1 MSKETL
7 EQLLGIDIGRGYAKG
22 YSEYRNAIH
31 ECCFKSIVALG
42 REMDFSEQIDPIYI
56 EVNTGEDEDDSE
68 DYFVGYLAETEGDD
82 PIHVL
87 ADDKTTLNVQK
98 LIWAVLHKIA
108 IADRVKINLGVPNK
122 LFTKTVLKKVI
133 DTYKGKE
140 VEIKDMITGSYKK
153 ITIVDITI
161 FREADS
167 ALLWHTEKN
176 ITTDIKKPIGLVSIG
191 FRTTEFSYYDE
202 NLKYNDKFST
212 SAEIGNKTALEY
224 IKRKLKAEGVTRTL
238 AEIDT
243 SDKYDKYKTRAYK
256 SLSNSIENE
265 IETMWLNRSE
275 MDIYIAGGTSTHLS
289 LPEEYSSV
297 PTPQMATA
305 KGLYTVAKRVFA

>member
-1 MSKETL
+1 MSKEAL

-22 YSEYRNAIH
+22 YSEYRDNIH
-31 ECCFKSIVALG
+31 ECCFKSIIALG
-42 REMDFSEQIDPIYI
+42 RDMDFSEQVDPIYI
-56 EVNTGEDEDDSE
+56 EVNNDDYEE
-68 DYFVGYLAETEGDD
+68 DYFVGYLAETEGDN

-87 ADDKTTLNVQK
+87 ADDKTTTNVQK

-122 LFTKTVLKKVI
+122 LFTKSVLNKVI
-133 DTYKGKE
+133 ETYKGKE
-140 VEIKDMITGSYKK
+140 ITIKDKITGSYKK
-153 ITIVDITI
+153 VTIVDITI

-167 ALLWHTEKN
+167 ALLWHTETN
-176 ITTDIKKPIGLVSIG
+176 IEGDIKRPIGLVSVG

-202 NLKYNDKFST
+202 NLKYNDKLST
-212 SAEIGNKTALEY
+212 STEIGNKSALEY
-224 IKRKLKAEGVTRTL
+224 VQRKLKANQVTRTL

-243 SDKYDKYKTRAYK
+243 SDKYDKLKKVAYNN
-256 SLSNSIENE
+256 LTNSIENE

-275 MDIYIAGGTSTHLS
+275 MDIYIAGGTSLY
-289 LPEEYSSV
+289 LELQENYKSV

-305 KGLYTVAKRVFA
+305 KGLYTIAKCVLA